1 VQATADC
8 PRYLG
13 RVLRGLNV
21 KAETPLWM
29 QERLRRCGLRSIDP
43 IVDVTNYVLLELGQP
58 MHAFDLA
65 KLQGAIQVRRAT
77 AGEKLTLL
85 DQTEVS
91 LRDDTLII
99 ADDRGAIAMAG
110 IFGGADTGVYAET
123 TTDIMLEC
131 AFFQPLSITGRARA
145 YGLRTDSSHR
155 FERGVDPQVQYKAL
169 ERATA
174 LLLEICG
181 GACGPVIDQSAAD
194 VAMPPIVSA

>member
-1 VQATADC
+1 
-8 PRYLG
+8 
-13 RVLRGLNV
+13 
-21 KAETPLWM
+21 M

-65 KLQGAIQVRRAT
+65 KLQGAIQVRRAA

-110 IFGGADTGVYAET
+110 IFGGADTGVDAET

-131 AFFQPLSITGRARA
+131 AFFQPLSITGRARV

-155 FERGVDPQVQYKAL
+155 FERGVDPQIN
-169 ERATA
+169 
-174 LLLEICG
+174 LLLMRCLLLKL
-181 GACGPVIDQSAAD
+181 
-194 VAMPPIVSA
+194 